1 MLSRTEER
9 GDKDSNLFKLLE
21 SGIGALGIGKER
33 LETLNS
39 TIPAVA
45 ELGGADIVETDVIFL
60 K

>member
-1 MLSRTEER
+1 
-9 GDKDSNLFKLLE
+9 LLE